1 MKYPRCN
8 TWVVGA
14 ALLRSPTPVV
24 KTLQLHLPLVALA
37 LMMMLPA
44 APVPADDDKE
54 LRVQRRE
61 AHKERQQI
69 RNTRS
74 KEVRAARRT
83 FKDFLLDLTREYD
96 DKVRDLDT
104 EHELTRVELE
114 ADRDAKIAAAQA
126 EHQKKTSNLLTQPG
140 IQFDD
145 ETIAELHKEW
155 KAHSDELFA
164 VKKEFAERR
173 HKEELEIEQRKH
185 ELLVERDR
193 QALDEADRLGLTEDY
208 EPILATPIGDG
219 LTDKEKRWNEKQRE
233 EVAKLREQNRKLISE
248 VRAGARLREWE
259 MENLQEDFELEWRE
273 KRELQELED
282 GQVFYNTL
290 LMRGQQDGEFDRQAL
305 ISHVAELT
313 RERELIRIKYD
324 KIRKQN
330 HIKRREERRE
340 IQRK

>member
-8 TWVVGA
+8 TWVAGSA
-14 ALLRSPTPVV
+14 FLRPPPSAI
-24 KTLQLHLPLVALA
+24 KILRFHLPFAALA

-44 APVPADDDKE
+44 APVAADNDKE
-54 LRVQRRE
+54 LREQRRE

-83 FKDFLLDLTREYD
+83 FKNLLRDLTREYD

-145 ETIAELHKEW
+145 ETIEELHKEW
-155 KAHSDELFA
+155 KAHSNELFA
-164 VKKEFAERR
+164 LEKEFAERR
-173 HKEELEIEQRKH
+173 QKEELDIERRKH
-185 ELLVERDR
+185 ELLLERDR
-193 QALDEADRLGLTEDY
+193 EALDEAARLGLTEDY

-233 EVAKLREQNRKLISE
+233 EVTKLRE
-248 VRAGARLREWE
+248 
-259 MENLQEDFELEWRE
+259 
-273 KRELQELED
+273 
-282 GQVFYNTL
+282 
-290 LMRGQQDGEFDRQAL
+290 
-305 ISHVAELT
+305 
-313 RERELIRIKYD
+313 
-324 KIRKQN
+324 
-330 HIKRREERRE
+330 
-340 IQRK
+340 